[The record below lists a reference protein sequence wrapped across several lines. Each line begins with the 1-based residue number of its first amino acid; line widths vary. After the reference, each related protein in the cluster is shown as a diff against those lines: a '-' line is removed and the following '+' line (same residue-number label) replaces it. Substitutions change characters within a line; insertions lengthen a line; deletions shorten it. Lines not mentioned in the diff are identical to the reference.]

1 MTQQLLLIRNAKGPL
16 VRQLGA
22 VLVQQ
27 LGPDAAQFEG
37 LGSSDVLDAAFEAAI
52 RRWQS
57 GVGVIADG
65 LVGPRCMELLGLA
78 TRPAME
84 VPLDLSSVRQLF
96 PATKPANID
105 RYLPYVAA
113 ALGALGLTDQPMICA
128 ALGTIRAE
136 SEGFL
141 PISEFQSQF
150 NTAPGGPP
158 FGRYDGRKDLG
169 NDEPND
175 GARFKGRGFVQLT
188 GRHNYEKY
196 GVVLGIDLSSDTAHA
211 DLANAP
217 EVAALLL
224 AVFLAERAGA
234 MRTAL
239 ANNDLAT
246 ARRLVNGGSHGLDRF
261 KDVFKRATSVWAP
274 ATQPAA
280 PLVAKRAAGGRKA
293 AARAAPPVSAPRA
306 GRTLNARKDASDL
319 RDRPYLP
326 PPVGL
331 IDEFPDNASVR
342 SLLPTYT
349 NAGLILDQGQEGAC
363 TGFGLAC
370 VVNYLRWRKAGLP
383 KKLDS
388 VSPRMFYTFA
398 RRYDEYEGEDYEGSS
413 CRGAI
418 KGWFNHGV
426 CLENDWPYDDP
437 NVRPRYGYAQRAVQ
451 TPLGVYFRVELKS
464 ITDLQAAIQ
473 QVGAV
478 YVSAFTHDGWDQVP
492 ITRVPVKGHADLPV
506 IPFGGRPSQ
515 TGGHAFALV
524 GFNQHGFVMQNSW
537 GRNWGAGGFAVL
549 TYADWL
555 ANGMDAWVVALGV
568 SGVLAGR
575 ISPHDGGGAAA
586 AAAGGA
592 NTSLWWSEEQAYQH
606 SVVLGNDGRV
616 KRYLTEDEINR
627 SLLHQVA
634 GLPDQ
639 WFRTQPAQAPKRLVI
654 YAHGGLNSEADAIR
668 RARALGRHFVANGCY
683 PLFLVWKTGLM
694 EIIGNRITDAWRLRP
709 AAAAAG
715 AGEWITD
722 RTDLLIE
729 KTIGREAARP
739 IWSEMKENAGHAF
752 GNGRGGDLLVTALQK
767 LRATWGDDLE
777 VHLVGHSA
785 GSIILGHLLSSAGA
799 RQSDAMIRSVH
810 LYAPACTVQFA
821 NQHYAPNERLMKQ
834 LYIDLLSDRV
844 ERNDQVAAIYRKSLL
859 YLVSNALEIDLRTP
873 ILGLENAFKEDY
885 GGWDGTSSTNEALR
899 AWRDA
904 AENAGL
910 HPGNRLGVYDEDKM
924 VVALPDK
931 SIPASHGG
939 FDNDVP
945 IIGRTLERIAGAPLK
960 APPDDLRGF

>member
-1 MTQQLLLIRNAKGPL
+1 MTLLRRGDVGAEVRELQRLLRVRGARIDLTGAFDDTTAAAVVFAQTRYGLVVDGVAGPKTMLALQLDGRIPGH
-16 VRQLGA
+16 LGA
-22 VLVQQ
+22 EDL
-27 LGPDAAQFEG
+27 
-37 LGSSDVLDAAFEAAI
+37 
-52 RRWQS
+52 RR
-57 GVGVIADG
+57 
-65 LVGPRCMELLGLA
+65 
-78 TRPAME
+78 
-84 VPLDLSSVRQLF
+84 
-96 PATKPANID
+96 
-105 RYLPYVAA
+105 AA
-113 ALGALGLTDQPMICA
+113 ATLDVKLA
-128 ALGTIRAE
+128 AVRAVNEVE
-136 SEGFL
+136 SQGPGFL
-141 PISEFQSQF
+141 P
-150 NTAPGGPP
+150 
-158 FGRYDGRKDLG
+158 DGRPVILFERHIMYRQLRAAGHDADQLARQY
-169 NDEPND
+169 PNIVNPV
-175 GARFKGRGFVQLT
+175 RG
-188 GRHNYEKY
+188 GYMGKAAEHMR
-196 GVVLGIDLSSDTAHA
+196 
-211 DLANAP
+211 LAQ
-217 EVAALLL
+217 AAGLDQ
-224 AVFLAERAGA
+224 AC
-234 MRTAL
+234 AL
-239 ANNDLAT
+239 ASASWGMFQIMGFNYALCGFTDVDAFTRAQCSGADGQLESFSRFIARDRFLIPLRTHDWAKFAEGYNGPAYAKNQYDKKLAT
-246 ARRLVNGGSHGLDRF
+246 AFAAFSE
-261 KDVFKRATSVWAP
+261 AP
-274 ATQPAA
+274 AGAA
-280 PLVAKRAAGGRKA
+280 VGAAKRKPRKSKKAVVFVKGLKPKARPQQGRPEFAAVR
-293 AARAAPPVSAPRA
+293 APRKQPFR
-306 GRTLNARKDASDL
+306 RTVKPDPVDL
-319 RDRPYLP
+319 RDYVYRPPISIAP
-326 PPVGL
+326 PASLMPGKLRPVM
-331 IDEFPDNASVR
+331 N
-342 SLLPTYT
+342 
-349 NAGLILDQGQEGAC
+349 QGDTQAC
-363 TGFGLAC
+363 TGFSLATSIE
-370 VVNYLRWRKAGLP
+370 YL
-383 KKLDS
+383 LDRGKRQVEPLS
-388 VSPRMFYTFA
+388 GYMLYSMA
-398 RRYDEYEGEDYEGSS
+398 RRYDEWADEGDETDSGSS
-413 CRGAI
+413 LRGAL

-426 CLENDWPYDDP
+426 CLENDWPYGDP